1 MTVFH
6 LTLEDSRCVLASVP
20 KCRHPFRVS
29 GSVSPLGVKC
39 VCAGQRIPES
49 LWKSAVKLATEHG
62 LNRTARA
69 LNLDYYSLKKR
80 VDRASSQPKSTFVEL
95 PSSPLSIIS
104 ECVIELEDA
113 TGSRMRVQLKG
124 QDAPDLL
131 ALSRSFWNAD

>member
-1 MTVFH
+1 MRTHKRSEVPAS
-6 LTLEDSRCVLASVP
+6 LSR
-20 KCRHPFRVS
+20 
-29 GSVSPLGVKC
+29 LGQHFAAWRKMRG
-39 VCAGQRIPES
+39 AGQRIPES

-69 LNLDYYSLKKR
+69 LSLDYYSLKKR
-80 VDRASSQPKSTFVEL
+80 VDRASSQPKSTLVEL